1 MCSDVTWAR
10 RTHISHRHQLVFM
23 ILLRF
28 FDDYAFFETIGI
40 TFILQWLFW
49 LKLIWLNVSH
59 DVNLARL
66 LRFIWNYFNNF
77 STYK

>member
-28 FDDYAFFETIGI
+28 FDDYAFFRNNRNHLHLAMV
-40 TFILQWLFW
+40 ILAQT
-49 LKLIWLNVSH
+49 NMAECQS
-59 DVNLARL
+59 
-66 LRFIWNYFNNF
+66 
-77 STYK
+77 